1 MSPGYFWDW
10 NWGSNGTLNR
20 EEYKEFIENL
30 EKEDEEAIA
39 NYGNKHKFGRH
50 GKFAGRYIL
59 IMVTSAI
66 TSTTIAK
73 VTITVLVTAATE
85 GKNDRQ
91 TVFLLRKKTFVLFWW
106 SRLDSLVICIL

>member
-66 TSTTIAK
+66 TTTIAK

-91 TVFLLRKKTFVLFWW
+91 TVFLLRKKNICFVL
-106 SRLDSLVICIL
+106 VEQA